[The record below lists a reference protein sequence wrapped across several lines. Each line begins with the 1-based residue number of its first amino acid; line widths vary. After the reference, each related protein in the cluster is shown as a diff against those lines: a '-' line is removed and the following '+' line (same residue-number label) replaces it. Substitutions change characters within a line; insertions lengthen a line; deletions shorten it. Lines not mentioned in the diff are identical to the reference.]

1 MFKKLLGT
9 LLFFAIASFSAAGWA
24 QVIGYVH
31 EVKGDVTMRDLGKQP
46 AKAAV
51 GDTFQQGA
59 AFTTGADGTVS
70 IKFEDG
76 QVAIISPNSQFVA
89 TTYVFNKAKVADSN
103 ILLSL
108 TRGGLRF
115 VSGMI
120 ATTNREKFAVRTNTA
135 TIGVRGSDGAIAL
148 AGDGSIVASTANGAV
163 TLTVGGVTVVIPAGA
178 TSFSVA
184 GGTPSGPV
192 STATVQIPPAL
203 AAVAAIIRAIAAA
216 NPPNNQPSNPAAV
229 GAAVKAAVALAANPN
244 NVALQQAA
252 AAANQNAVTQNQ
264 ALIQQAVQGG
274 GLAPA
279 PSGTPTPGTPAA
291 PPLTQQ
297 ETQILQPLVTPVVPS
312 PS

>member
-59 AFTTGADGTVS
+59 AFTTGADGQVS

-76 QVAIISPNSQFVA
+76 QVAVIAPNSQFVA
-89 TTYVFNKAKVADSN
+89 TTYVFNKTKVADSN

-135 TIGVRGSDGAIAL
+135 TIGVRGSDGSIAL
-148 AGDGSIVASTANGAV
+148 GGDGSIIASTSAGAV
-163 TLTVGGVTVVIPAGA
+163 TLTVGGVTVTIPVGA

-184 GGTPSGPV
+184 GGTPTTPGVNPPIP
-192 STATVQIPPAL
+192 AALVQL
-203 AAVAAIIRAIAAA
+203 AALIRAIAVANTPGNAPA
-216 NPPNNQPSNPAAV
+216 NPALVA
-229 GAAVKAAVALAANPN
+229 AAVKAAVALAQSPGDPLLIAAAQAANLAATN
-244 NVALQQAA
+244 ANQALLQQAIAGGGVPA
-252 AAANQNAVTQNQ
+252 APGGG
-264 ALIQQAVQGG
+264 VQGQ
-274 GLAPA
+274 
-279 PSGTPTPGTPAA
+279 PAA
-291 PPLTQQ
+291 PPLTNPEQQ
-297 ETQILQPLVTPVVPS
+297 TIITLPS
-312 PS
+312 GS